1 VAKYDSMRK
10 LERNRLLVDYRR
22 RHPEVSLS
30 RIGDEFDGITKQR
43 VSELLKIEAKKKAAE
58 TAAA

>member
-1 VAKYDSMRK
+1 MRK